1 MSLTGSDPG
10 NTAQAVL
17 GKIIAG
23 KPVSAAEQRPAIPAN
38 VDAALRKALE
48 KLPAD
53 RFTSAQ
59 DFVRALGDEHFRY
72 GEVVAGVGGA
82 AGGPWKR
89 LAIAFATLAAVTT
102 FGFGWTLLRPEP
114 PPSVTRISV
123 RLSADQGFRPSGGVF
138 DISSDGSLMVYRGDG
153 DGVSQLWAR
162 RWDAL
167 DATPIRDTDGARLPA
182 VSPDGR
188 EVAIAT
194 SGLRVVPIGGGVSRT
209 LIDSV
214 RGNVGVRWSHDGV
227 WVYYT
232 NMAYGLSRV
241 PSGGGS
247 PEIVTQVDT
256 AAGDLEHW
264 GVDVLPRGRA
274 VVYTESLAGGLDAR
288 IKVLNMDTG
297 EVDDLAPGMFPRY
310 STSGHLL
317 FKDADGATLLAAP
330 FDVEK
335 LEVTGAAI
343 PVADGLMVAQ
353 GWPIFAV
360 SQTGTL
366 LYSTRGS
373 EEASDTE
380 LVWVTRSGVATPVD
394 AGWQFNRGGGNSGWS
409 LSPDGRRVALRIG
422 TQGNNDIWIKQL
434 PEGPLE
440 RLTLTQGQEAVPWWT
455 PDGQTVMYFEPHTR
469 VWSKRVDG
477 TGDAE
482 LVLDAGQSFAQGLWS
497 PDGDWLVLR
506 TSGAVAQRATG
517 DRDVWALRPSVDSLP
532 FPLVATEW
540 AEQGPAL
547 SPDGRW
553 LAYSSEETG
562 RHEVFV
568 LSFPEVDSPRVR
580 ISTDGGRR
588 PVWAH
593 SGRELFFLDPNNALV
608 AVQIE
613 TTPGFRVVEQQ
624 TLFTV
629 PPEYYDDEGT
639 DFYDVS
645 LDDQRFLM
653 GRGLG
658 LTAESQNLIMVTN
671 FFEELKRLVPN

>member
-593 SGRELFFLDPNNALV
+593 SGRD
-608 AVQIE
+608 
-613 TTPGFRVVEQQ
+613 TGRK
-624 TLFTV
+624 
-629 PPEYYDDEGT
+629 
-639 DFYDVS
+639 
-645 LDDQRFLM
+645 QR
-653 GRGLG
+653 
-658 LTAESQNLIMVTN
+658 
-671 FFEELKRLVPN
+671 RLSGP